1 MNSSLDW
8 LGELGH
14 GQSGAPPPSLPGAS
28 GNGGATLP
36 HDGGGSSSQL
46 QHQQLLH
53 SQLQSLHP
61 MLAMGPSAGDPINRG
76 GSNGAAGDLLYGGSG
91 DLGGLH
97 IHLHPNMHAG
107 SLPGGTDGVLSHM
120 QPLDAAAA
128 AAVASGALHGGMAY
142 APELHH
148 QQHLYQQP
156 PMMHQQQQHQ
166 FLTAYAAPHSQTSS
180 QNQKSRLRWTPE
192 LHGRFVSAVNSLGGP
207 EKATPKGIL
216 KLMEMSGLTIYHI
229 KSHLQKYRLNIKM
242 PADQQQ
248 EEEGDKQRR
257 GRGRR
262 TSRSKSESTDDE
274 EEDDEEED
282 AGTKAARSGGRDGQQ
297 PADSSGA
304 AAGGVTAADLGPRE
318 KGVARGGSRR
328 RQLEEALLLQ
338 MDMQK
343 KLHEQLEA
351 QRQLQLSLESHSRYI
366 ANLLEQSELRGHLP
380 AHLVTGS
387 SGDAQ
392 AALRALQHE
401 DAAGG
406 PAQPD
411 RLTLADPAAV
421 AAKIEQAHRHYDQQ
435 QQQQQQQQL
444 HQHQLSQS
452 DIKLGVSGGGGGGSV
467 TGAGAG
473 TAGTGGT
480 ASLTAFGGGLSTL
493 ASAASPLLGS
503 SGMMQPPSPAFLDL
517 DHMSEAAAAA
527 WDAATGAGA
536 GSKLLPQEE
545 QLLLGAFA
553 DPEQM
558 AAVAG
563 VQEDS
568 GPPKRQRTE

>member
-1 MNSSLDW
+1 VV
-8 LGELGH
+8 
-14 GQSGAPPPSLPGAS
+14 Q
-28 GNGGATLP
+28 
-36 HDGGGSSSQL
+36 
-46 QHQQLLH
+46 
-53 SQLQSLHP
+53 
-61 MLAMGPSAGDPINRG
+61 
-76 GSNGAAGDLLYGGSG
+76 
-91 DLGGLH
+91 
-97 IHLHPNMHAG
+97 
-107 SLPGGTDGVLSHM
+107 
-120 QPLDAAAA
+120 
-128 AAVASGALHGGMAY
+128 
-142 APELHH
+142 
-148 QQHLYQQP
+148 
-156 PMMHQQQQHQ
+156 
-166 FLTAYAAPHSQTSS
+166 
-180 QNQKSRLRWTPE
+180 
-192 LHGRFVSAVNSLGGP
+192 
-207 EKATPKGIL
+207 
-216 KLMEMSGLTIYHI
+216 
-229 KSHLQKYRLNIKM
+229 
-242 PADQQQ
+242 
-248 EEEGDKQRR
+248 
-257 GRGRR
+257 
-262 TSRSKSESTDDE
+262 
-274 EEDDEEED
+274 
-282 AGTKAARSGGRDGQQ
+282 
-297 PADSSGA
+297 
-304 AAGGVTAADLGPRE
+304 
-318 KGVARGGSRR
+318 
-328 RQLEEALLLQ
+328 
-338 MDMQK
+338 
-343 KLHEQLEA
+343 A

-406 PAQPD
+406 PGQPD
-411 RLTLADPAAV
+411 TLTLADPAAV
-421 AAKIEQAHRHYDQQ
+421 AAKIEQAHRHYDQQHQQQ

-545 QLLLGAFA
+545 QLLLGSFA

-563 VQEDS
+563 LQEDS